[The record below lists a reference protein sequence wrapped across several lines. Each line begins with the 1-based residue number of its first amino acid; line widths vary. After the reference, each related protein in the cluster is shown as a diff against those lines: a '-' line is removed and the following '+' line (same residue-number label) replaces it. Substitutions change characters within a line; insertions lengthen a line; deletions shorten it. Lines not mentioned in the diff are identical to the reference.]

1 MARKSVEIIEKEYE
15 IEEARYIIH
24 LLSNKMAEVTVI
36 DTEYFAHWSGEVH
49 ICEGLSQI
57 RDLRQVTCH
66 GGEVIWT
73 DKIVKIVK
81 TDVKKHKKIMK
92 IKKTTYKQ
100 LFGKDKTFYSKVKN
114 A

>member
-24 LLSNKMAEVTVI
+24 LLSNKMAEVTME
-36 DTEYFAHWSGEVH
+36 DTAYWCSWANEVS
-49 ICEGLSQI
+49 IYNGLEQI
-57 RDLRQVTCH
+57 RDLRLLDCH

-81 TDVKKHKKIMK
+81 TDVKKHKKTMK
-92 IKKTTYKQ
+92 IKKTTIKQ
-100 LFGKDKTFYSKVKN
+100 LLRDDLTFYSEVKN